1 VDHDE
6 VLVFQPV
13 PLFVLIARFISEDH
27 MFAAYGEAIGD
38 GVGDPEDLSPRDDA
52 QTVRLESAIL
62 SRTDGILAIRELIS
76 VEWFD
81 YDSGPR
87 SVSLCM
93 AYTPEDG
100 LLVVHDPDGA
110 PSMQVIAL
118 GPERALQA
126 VCADE
131 SRIVLPR
138 LGGHAPELREVV
150 VRYMVSWTFDG
161 VVKIVEAVVGAAPL
175 DGHILRRDL
184 LSYPD
189 VDEADL
195 R

>member
-81 YDSGPR
+81 YDRGPCC
-87 SVSLCM
+87 VDLCL
-93 AYTPEDG
+93 ATTPEG
-100 LLVVHDPDGA
+100 SLLVLHDMDEQ
-110 PSMQVIAL
+110 PSFVAIAL
-118 GPERALQA
+118 GQELPEA
-126 VCADE
+126 VAQHPE
-131 SRIVLPR
+131 LILPR
-138 LGGHAPELREVV
+138 LATRPAVLGEVV
-150 VRYMVSWTFDG
+150 VRAAVPWSAEELAQIVLALTG
-161 VVKIVEAVVGAAPL
+161 VQPTENGV
-175 DGHILRRDL
+175 LREDL
-184 LSYPD
+184 LCARSS
-189 VDEADL
+189 
-195 R
+195 